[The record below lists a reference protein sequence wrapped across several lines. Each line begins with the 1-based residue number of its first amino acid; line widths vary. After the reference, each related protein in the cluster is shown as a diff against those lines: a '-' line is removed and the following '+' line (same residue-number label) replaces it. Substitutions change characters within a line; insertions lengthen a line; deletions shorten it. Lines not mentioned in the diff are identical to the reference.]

1 MEIALGLVGAFIVA
15 LCYAVTRVTPN
26 LRTSNHYRAQK
37 RVSETYI
44 DPFPY
49 VPLMIFCSMALIVF
63 MILGAQIA
71 FDFGCPC

>member
-15 LCYAVTRVTPN
+15 LCYAATRVTPKWMREAEFTN
-26 LRTSNHYRAQK
+26 DTYRNSIDADP
-37 RVSETYI
+37 YI
-44 DPFPY
+44 T
-49 VPLMIFCSMALIVF
+49 MAIICTMALIVF